1 MPNRLVAG
9 CVMLGALLSAQA
21 TWTVNAVGRPGVHFV
36 GLPLA
41 LQAAN
46 YGDTIAGSVLSGVA
60 SGEDLQ
66 LGQLCV
72 FGLH

>member
-9 CVMLGALLSAQA
+9 SVMLGALLSAQA
-21 TWTVNAVGRPGVHFV
+21 TWTVNAVGRPRVHFL
-36 GLPLA
+36 GLPSA

-46 YGDTIAGSVLSGVA
+46 DGDTIAWSVLSVVA
-60 SGEDLQ
+60 IGEDLQ